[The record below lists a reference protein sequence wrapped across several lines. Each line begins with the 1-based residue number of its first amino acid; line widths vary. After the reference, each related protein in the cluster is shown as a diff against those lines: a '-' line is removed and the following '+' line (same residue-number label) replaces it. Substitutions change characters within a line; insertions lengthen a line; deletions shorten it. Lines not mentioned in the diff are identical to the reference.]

1 MGKVERLRVG
11 GTMYVALPVVIFMEL
26 EGENKGLKFKSR
38 SQNVKGVKFYMRVDP
53 SPIVSELPVSTS
65 FGVMRVLLYALHN
78 IPSY

>member
-26 EGENKGLKFKSR
+26 EGANKGLKFKSR
-38 SQNVKGVKFYMRVDP
+38 SQNVKGVKFYMRVNR
-53 SPIVSELPVSTS
+53 SPIVSELLVSTS
-65 FGVMRVLLYALHN
+65 FGIMRVLLYALHN

>member
-1 MGKVERLRVG
+1 
-11 GTMYVALPVVIFMEL
+11 MYVALPVVIFMEL
-26 EGENKGLKFKSR
+26 EGENKGLKFISR

-53 SPIVSELPVSTS
+53 SSIVSELPVSTS